1 VTDFFFR
8 HQDPRQFQRDF
19 MQDAYDAIKEER
31 ILLANAPTG
40 CGKSDSAL
48 SAAITA
54 AHESDLTIFFLT
66 PKIAQHRIAV
76 EVVDGIAKKHKLK
89 IKAVDLIGR
98 RHACVDQVLT
108 ELDHDGFYQSCEKK
122 RKREECIFYQNARG
136 YNKVQEARANLLF
149 KKLLDGYGAASTHQE
164 VVKFGDEHDAC
175 PYELM
180 MKMAGAANIIIA
192 DYYHFMIPDIRNIL
206 FLKTKKALE
215 RSIVIVDEAHN
226 LGRRVREHLSS
237 SVSSFVFRR
246 AEKEMRLLG
255 AEHVALER
263 MFDEWA
269 KERMKDSKE
278 KLVSAL
284 GFDNFLSDFNMPQDE
299 IARHFEELGVEFVE
313 KTNRKSACLRLAKFI
328 AGWKGD
334 DNGVVRILKRNND
347 WFGLSKRYLD
357 PSVGTSVLNKCH
369 SAILMSGTLL
379 PLEMHR
385 DVLGLDVNSTIM
397 KKYLS
402 PFDEKNTMHVI
413 AEGHTTRYS
422 KRKTENYMAMAEKID
437 RIIESTPG
445 GTAVFFPSYVV
456 QNAILPFMKAQ
467 NLIVQK
473 ADSGPK
479 EIAQLLKRFGNGGV
493 LCGVQGGSL
502 GEGVDYCNEEI
513 KTAVIVGVALEEMSL
528 EVEALIDF
536 YDEKFSKGWEY
547 GYMWP
552 AVIKAMQAAG
562 RGIRK
567 ESDRCAIVYMDE
579 RFAWKNYKSVFD
591 SGTRFIM
598 SSEPEKYVKE
608 FWKK

>member
-1 VTDFFFR
+1 V
-8 HQDPRQFQRDF
+8 
-19 MQDAYDAIKEER
+19 
-31 ILLANAPTG
+31 
-40 CGKSDSAL
+40 
-48 SAAITA
+48 
-54 AHESDLTIFFLT
+54 
-66 PKIAQHRIAV
+66 
-76 EVVDGIAKKHKLK
+76 
-89 IKAVDLIGR
+89 
-98 RHACVDQVLT
+98 
-108 ELDHDGFYQSCEKK
+108 
-122 RKREECIFYQNARG
+122 
-136 YNKVQEARANLLF
+136 
-149 KKLLDGYGAASTHQE
+149 
-164 VVKFGDEHDAC
+164 FG
-175 PYELM
+175 
-180 MKMAGAANIIIA
+180 
-192 DYYHFMIPDIRNIL
+192 
-206 FLKTKKALE
+206 
-215 RSIVIVDEAHN
+215 
-226 LGRRVREHLSS
+226 
-237 SVSSFVFRR
+237 R
-246 AEKEMRLLG
+246 AEKEMKLLG
-255 AEHVALER
+255 AEHVALEK
-263 MFDEWA
+263 MFDTWA

-385 DVLGLDVNSTIM
+385 DVLGLDENSTIM

-422 KRKTENYMAMAEKID
+422 KRKTENYVAMAQKID
-437 RIIESTPG
+437 SIIESTPG

-479 EIAQLLKRFGNGGV
+479 EIAQLLKRFGMGGV

>member
-1 VTDFFFR
+1 
-8 HQDPRQFQRDF
+8 

-31 ILLANAPTG
+31 ILIANAPTG
-40 CGKSDSAL
+40 CGKTDSAL

-76 EVVDGIAKKHKLK
+76 DVVDGIARKHKLK

-98 RHACVDQVLT
+98 RHACVDPVLT

-122 RKREECIFYQNARG
+122 RKREECAFYQNARG

-149 KKLLDGYGAASTHQE
+149 KKMLDGYGAAATHQE

-246 AEKEMRLLG
+246 AEKEMKLLG
-255 AEHVALER
+255 AEHIALEK
-263 MFDEWA
+263 MFDSWA
-269 KERMKDSKE
+269 NERMKDSRE
-278 KLVSAL
+278 KIVSAL
-284 GFDNFLSDFNMPQDE
+284 GFENFLSDFNMPPDG
-299 IARHFEELGVEFVE
+299 IAHYFEELGVEFVE

-328 AGWKGD
+328 ASWKGD
-334 DNGVVRILKRNND
+334 DNGVVRILKQNND

-397 KKYLS
+397 KKYFS
-402 PFDEKNTMHVI
+402 PFDEKNSMHVI
-413 AEGHTTRYS
+413 AQGHTTRYS
-422 KRKTENYMAMAEKID
+422 KRKTENYMSMAQKID
-437 RIIESTPG
+437 SIIENTPG

-456 QNAILPFMKAQ
+456 QNAIIPFIKTQ
-467 NLIVQK
+467 NLLVQK

-479 EIAQLLKRFGNGGV
+479 EIAELLKRFGNGGV
-493 LCGVQGGSL
+493 LCGVQGGSMA
-502 GEGVDYCNEEI
+502 EGIDYCNEEI
-513 KTAVIVGVALEEMSL
+513 KTAVIVGIALEEMSL
-528 EVEALIDF
+528 EVEALIE
-536 YDEKFSKGWEY
+536 YYGEKFSKGWEY

-591 SGTRFIM
+591 SGTRFII